1 MIIIWLLYHHFHHH
15 HHHHHRHHHHYHY
28 YYYYLIIIQAIIILV
43 WRICICQHNQS
54 SNYHMIHSSAVQLS
68 FLNPRIFRTFPFSIL
83 THYRNAPIEK
93 RRPWKLGYPLGFASS
108 NKVSKTTAIF
118 RCRQN
123 SERRICNF
131 SVSHLWA
138 DNTDTIEG
146 LTIVL
151 KCRNAGFIGKG
162 FRAWST

>member
-1 MIIIWLLYHHFHHH
+1 MFGWYQPKFGFLGVIRDSRYFLNQWKNDIWLHQVGKFPKLY
-15 HHHHHRHHHHYHY
+15 
-28 YYYYLIIIQAIIILV
+28 
-43 WRICICQHNQS
+43 S
-54 SNYHMIHSSAVQLS
+54 SNQCSPFVHFSYFQITMNWLLKHDKAS
-68 FLNPRIFRTFPFSIL
+68 FKMYFTN
-83 THYRNAPIEK
+83 HYRDAPIKK